1 VSAPGIGGTRAGGP
15 AGRGGGEGP
24 GGDGPGG
31 DGVPG
36 PDARADAPY
45 AAALAG
51 LPGAGPATL
60 IGLMREWSPEEAW
73 RRVKDGRLARPT
85 RRQFG
90 RGQFGR
96 GQLGLDLTPPAT
108 GVEPG
113 TGTDEVRH
121 ALGATDAEDVCLDR
135 SGQIDRSWQE
145 AARRIDPPGWW
156 ARYEG
161 RGVGVTWLGDPYYP
175 AALVDDPDPPGVLFW
190 RGSLRHLDRPCVA
203 IVGTRRATPD
213 GRAVAFE
220 LGRDLAQAG
229 ICVVSGLALG
239 IDGAAHAGALTVR
252 SEATGTADQA
262 EGRATGAMTSPGPAG
277 VAASGVDVPY
287 PRRHARLWERVAD
300 EGVLLSETLPG
311 RAAQAWRF
319 PARNRIIA
327 GLARMVVVVE
337 SHQGGGSLITAEAA
351 IARGIE
357 LRVVPGPVHSSASAG
372 SNQLL
377 YDGPGPVRNAR
388 DVLDGLG
395 IFLSG
400 TGSPSA
406 PAAARQTPTEDELDA
421 DACRVLD
428 AVLWRPTSFNQ
439 VVERSQIS
447 VVATARRLDSLEAL
461 GFVGRDGGWWV
472 RRPQRS

>member
-1 VSAPGIGGTRAGGP
+1 MSAGASDWAGDGSP
-15 AGRGGGEGP
+15 AGRDGGGP
-24 GGDGPGG
+24 SGGGPGG
-31 DGVPG
+31 DGVPVPG
-36 PDARADAPY
+36 PRAEAPY

-60 IGLMREWSPEEAW
+60 VGLLRDWSPQEAW
-73 RRVKDGRLARPT
+73 QRVRDGRLARPP
-85 RRQFG
+85 RRS
-90 RGQFGR
+90 FGR
-96 GQLGLDLTPPAT
+96 GQLDLDLTSPAT
-108 GVEPG
+108 GAEPVI
-113 TGTDEVRH
+113 GTDEGPR
-121 ALGATDAEDVCLDR
+121 ALGPTDAEDACLDR
-135 SGQIDRSWQE
+135 SGRPDRSWQE
-145 AARRIDPPGWW
+145 AASRIDPPGWW
-156 ARYEG
+156 ARHEG
-161 RGVGVTWLGDPYYP
+161 RGVGVTWRGDSYYP

-190 RGSLRHLDRPCVA
+190 RGSLRHLERTCVA

-239 IDGAAHAGALTVR
+239 IDGAAHSGALTVT
-252 SEATGTADQA
+252 SDAGPDLGA
-262 EGRATGAMTSPGPAG
+262 GRGAGAAGNPGPAG

-287 PRRHARLWERVAD
+287 PRRHAQLWERVA
-300 EGVLLSETLPG
+300 EGGVLLSETLPG

-337 SHQGGGSLITAEAA
+337 SHEAGGSLITAEAA

-400 TGSPSA
+400 TGSRSGPA
-406 PAAARQTPTEDELDA
+406 PARRPQTGDDLDA
-421 DACRVLD
+421 EARRVLD

-439 VVERSQIS
+439 VVENGRIS
-447 VVATARRLDSLEAL
+447 VAATARVLDSLEAL
-461 GFVGRDGGWWV
+461 GLVGHDGGWWV
-472 RRPQRS
+472 RRSQRSQHPPSG